1 MAAPKERNKKSHL
14 SLIIFL
20 QVAWHVYLS
29 FFNAPHTACHVCMFL
44 GRLMMLCTVAVLHST
59 LPQVLSLS
67 LASYFMTLVKYSLAL
82 MEASYVQQFA
92 VVSPVSALDVFF
104 AFFFPPK
111 ILLIYQRCNKFTLRR
126 DLFANFCLLLVLGF
140 VLGSLLAS

>member
-1 MAAPKERNKKSHL
+1 MFTYH
-14 SLIIFL
+14 FL
-20 QVAWHVYLS
+20 ML
-29 FFNAPHTACHVCMFL
+29 PHTACHVCMFL

-59 LPQVLSLS
+59 LPRASLRALCFIFYDFGEIFS
-67 LASYFMTLVKYSLAL
+67 RLDGSSSYAR
-82 MEASYVQQFA
+82 QFA
-92 VVSPVSALDVFF
+92 VVSPVSARDVFF
-104 AFFFPPK
+104 RIFPPK